1 MADRRLLLKLSGEAL
16 CSAGGHGVD
25 GARTL
30 EMARQ
35 IQTGLASASTELA
48 LVVGG
53 GNFLRGGQLEGPG
66 IDRITADQMGML
78 ATVLNALALRAALE
92 SLGVEARVLSAVAVE
107 GIAEP
112 YVVRRARRHLERGR
126 VVLLAGGTGNAY
138 FTTDTTAALRALQI
152 GASRVSKGTKVRG
165 VFSDDPNENPQARF
179 LERLSFSE
187 MLEQR
192 LRVMDSAAVILCRDH
207 QLPIQVFNMREPG
220 NVERVLAG
228 EMIGS
233 MVE

>member
-1 MADRRLLLKLSGEAL
+1 M
-16 CSAGGHGVD
+16 D

-35 IQTGLASASTELA
+35 IQNGLASASTELA

-126 VVLLAGGTGNAY
+126 VVLLAGGTGKAS
-138 FTTDTTAALRALQI
+138 AALRPRRYSQSATAQPGDFPRRALSS
-152 GASRVSKGTKVRG
+152 GLSTVPRLPSRR
-165 VFSDDPNENPQARF
+165 R
-179 LERLSFSE
+179 
-187 MLEQR
+187 
-192 LRVMDSAAVILCRDH
+192 
-207 QLPIQVFNMREPG
+207 
-220 NVERVLAG
+220 
-228 EMIGS
+228 
-233 MVE
+233 